1 MTQMYCKISVLIL
14 AISFAMVLSC
24 SSNEKSTVK
33 EKKTEHTMANP
44 AAEKC
49 IEDGFELKPMV
60 EHGVPK
66 GYLCV
71 NPETGLQCE
80 IWQYYRGECR
90 IQ

>member
-1 MTQMYCKISVLIL
+1 M
-14 AISFAMVLSC
+14 AISLAMVLSC
-24 SSNEKSTVK
+24 SSNEESTIK
-33 EKKTEHTMANP
+33 EKKKKTGHAMANP

-60 EHGVPK
+60 VHGVPK